1 MTLSQ
6 PKFQHIQGIILL
18 IAVTLLWGTTF
29 PLVKDTI
36 HNISPGVLIAI
47 RSALAAIAFSLH
59 LRTLNL
65 KLVRDG
71 ILLGIL
77 LFASLA
83 IQAIALETLSANRA
97 AFIASLNVIL
107 VPLLGQL
114 FGQKVRRGLFLAAG
128 LALMG
133 VGVMSWE
140 GGMLTAGDFWMLL
153 DVLLYTSYILLLEAV
168 TCTHSSQPLT
178 AIQLVVMTVLA
189 TVWTLPDLMGQ
200 WQGIEGHYVPL
211 LYLAVVTAVT
221 TWLPAIAQHWVSA
234 SETAVIYT
242 FEPVFASVFS
252 FWLLGETLGLRG
264 WLGGA
269 MIVGAMFISQQQTH
283 SMEVENEIR
292 SEENFLI
299 PTIEP
304 MVMNDEMCIDF
315 SWHHPEAEA
324 EKIPILVTSIP
335 HSELIRQEIEEL
347 EKVLNEIT
355 NKKFSNLT
363 EQSIPEVE
371 IPEENKINRL
381 TYSNRN
387 G

>member
-18 IAVTLLWGTTF
+18 IVVTLLWGTTF

-65 KLVRDG
+65 KLIRDG

-77 LFASLA
+77 LFSSLA

-114 FGQKVRRGLFLAAG
+114 LGQKVRRGLFLAAG
-128 LALMG
+128 LALVG

-189 TVWTLPDLMGQ
+189 TVWTLPDVMGQ
-200 WQGIEGHYVPL
+200 WQGIHGHYLPL

-269 MIVGAMFISQQQTH
+269 MIVGAMFISQQQTY
-283 SMEVENEIR
+283 SMETESEIS

-304 MVMNDEMCIDF
+304 MVMNDEICINF
-315 SWHHPEAEA
+315 AGQHSELEI
-324 EKIPILVTSIP
+324 EKIPIFTTSISHP
-335 HSELIRQEIEEL
+335 ELIEQEIEAL
-347 EKVLNEIT
+347 EKQVSLH
-355 NKKFSNLT
+355 
-363 EQSIPEVE
+363 
-371 IPEENKINRL
+371 
-381 TYSNRN
+381 
-387 G
+387 

>member
-114 FGQKVRRGLFLAAG
+114 LGQKVRRGLFLAAG

-140 GGMLTAGDFWMLL
+140 GGMLTAGDLWMLL

-269 MIVGAMFISQQQTH
+269 MIVGAMLISQQQTH
-283 SMEVENEIR
+283 SMEVESKII

-347 EKVLNEIT
+347 EKQV
-355 NKKFSNLT
+355 
-363 EQSIPEVE
+363 SIQ
-371 IPEENKINRL
+371 
-381 TYSNRN
+381 
-387 G
+387 

>member
-1 MTLSQ
+1 M
-6 PKFQHIQGIILL
+6 
-18 IAVTLLWGTTF
+18 
-29 PLVKDTI
+29 
-36 HNISPGVLIAI
+36 
-47 RSALAAIAFSLH
+47 
-59 LRTLNL
+59 
-65 KLVRDG
+65 
-71 ILLGIL
+71 
-77 LFASLA
+77 
-83 IQAIALETLSANRA
+83 
-97 AFIASLNVIL
+97 
-107 VPLLGQL
+107 
-114 FGQKVRRGLFLAAG
+114 
-128 LALMG
+128 
-133 VGVMSWE
+133 
-140 GGMLTAGDFWMLL
+140 
-153 DVLLYTSYILLLEAV
+153 
-168 TCTHSSQPLT
+168 T

-211 LYLAVVTAVT
+211 LYLAVVTAIT

-269 MIVGAMFISQQQTH
+269 MIVGAMLISQQQTH
-283 SMEVENEIR
+283 SMEVESKII

-347 EKVLNEIT
+347 EKQV
-355 NKKFSNLT
+355 
-363 EQSIPEVE
+363 SIQ
-371 IPEENKINRL
+371 
-381 TYSNRN
+381 
-387 G
+387 

>member
-65 KLVRDG
+65 KLIRDG

-114 FGQKVRRGLFLAAG
+114 LGQKVRRGLFLAAG

-140 GGMLTAGDFWMLL
+140 GGMLTAGDLWMLL

-211 LYLAVVTAVT
+211 LYLAVVTAIT

-269 MIVGAMFISQQQTH
+269 MIVGAMLISQQQTH
-283 SMEVENEIR
+283 SMEVESKII

-347 EKVLNEIT
+347 EKQV
-355 NKKFSNLT
+355 
-363 EQSIPEVE
+363 SIQ
-371 IPEENKINRL
+371 
-381 TYSNRN
+381 
-387 G
+387 

>member
-6 PKFQHIQGIILL
+6 PKVQHIQGIILL

-29 PLVKDTI
+29 PLVKETT

-47 RSALAAIAFSLH
+47 RSALPAIAFSLH

-65 KLVRDG
+65 RLIRDG

-83 IQAIALETLSANRA
+83 IQAIALESLSANRA

-114 FGQKVRRGLFLAAG
+114 FGQKIRRGLFLAAG
-128 LALMG
+128 LALVG

-200 WQGIEGHYVPL
+200 WQGIQGHYVPL

-269 MIVGAMFISQQQTH
+269 MILGAMFISQHHTNPTGFEGET
-283 SMEVENEIR
+283 MM
-292 SEENFLI
+292 EENILI

-304 MVMNDEMCIDF
+304 VVLNDEMCIDF
-315 SWHHPEAEA
+315 SWHHPELEREA
-324 EKIPILVTSIP
+324 IPVFITSTP
-335 HSELIRQEIEEL
+335 HPELIEQGIEML
-347 EKVLNEIT
+347 EERGTLN
-355 NKKFSNLT
+355 
-363 EQSIPEVE
+363 
-371 IPEENKINRL
+371 
-381 TYSNRN
+381 YSNSK
-387 G
+387 

>member
-114 FGQKVRRGLFLAAG
+114 LGQKVRRGLFLAAG

-211 LYLAVVTAVT
+211 LYLAVVTAIT

-269 MIVGAMFISQQQTH
+269 MIVGAMLISQQQTH
-283 SMEVENEIR
+283 SMEVESKII

-347 EKVLNEIT
+347 EKQV
-355 NKKFSNLT
+355 
-363 EQSIPEVE
+363 SIQ
-371 IPEENKINRL
+371 
-381 TYSNRN
+381 
-387 G
+387 

>member
-347 EKVLNEIT
+347 EKQV
-355 NKKFSNLT
+355 
-363 EQSIPEVE
+363 SIQ
-371 IPEENKINRL
+371 
-381 TYSNRN
+381 
-387 G
+387 

>member
-65 KLVRDG
+65 KLIRDG

-211 LYLAVVTAVT
+211 LYLAVVTAIT

-283 SMEVENEIR
+283 SMEVESKII

-347 EKVLNEIT
+347 EKQV
-355 NKKFSNLT
+355 
-363 EQSIPEVE
+363 SIQ
-371 IPEENKINRL
+371 
-381 TYSNRN
+381 
-387 G
+387 

>member
-83 IQAIALETLSANRA
+83 IQAIALETLSADRA

-211 LYLAVVTAVT
+211 LYLAVVTAIT

-347 EKVLNEIT
+347 EKQV
-355 NKKFSNLT
+355 
-363 EQSIPEVE
+363 SIQ
-371 IPEENKINRL
+371 
-381 TYSNRN
+381 
-387 G
+387 

>member
-65 KLVRDG
+65 KLIRDG

-114 FGQKVRRGLFLAAG
+114 LGQKVRRGLFLAAG

-140 GGMLTAGDFWMLL
+140 GGMLTAGDLWMLL

-211 LYLAVVTAVT
+211 LYLAVVTAIT

-252 FWLLGETLGLRG
+252 FWFLGETLGLRG
-264 WLGGA
+264 WLGGV
-269 MIVGAMFISQQQTH
+269 MIVGAMLISQQQTH
-283 SMEVENEIR
+283 SMEVESKII

-347 EKVLNEIT
+347 EKQV
-355 NKKFSNLT
+355 
-363 EQSIPEVE
+363 SIQ
-371 IPEENKINRL
+371 
-381 TYSNRN
+381 
-387 G
+387 

>member
-18 IAVTLLWGTTF
+18 IVVTLLWGTTF

-36 HNISPGVLIAI
+36 HSISPGVLIAI

-59 LRTLNL
+59 LRSLNL
-65 KLVRDG
+65 KLIRDG
-71 ILLGIL
+71 IILGIL

-114 FGQKVRRGLFLAAG
+114 FGQKIRRGLFLAAG
-128 LALMG
+128 LALVG

-140 GGMLTAGDFWMLL
+140 GGMLTAGDLWMLL

-200 WQGIEGHYVPL
+200 WQGIQGHYVPL

-264 WLGGA
+264 WFGGA
-269 MIVGAMFISQQQTH
+269 MILAAMFISQQHTNPTGLKGET
-283 SMEVENEIR
+283 SC
-292 SEENFLI
+292 EENILI

-304 MVMNDEMCIDF
+304 LVMSEEICINF
-315 SWHHPEAEA
+315 SWNHPELGTEP
-324 EKIPILVTSIP
+324 IPVLAASIP
-335 HSELIRQEIEEL
+335 HPELIEQRIERL
-347 EKVLNEIT
+347 EEPGRIK
-355 NKKFSNLT
+355 
-363 EQSIPEVE
+363 
-371 IPEENKINRL
+371 
-381 TYSNRN
+381 
-387 G
+387 

>member
-65 KLVRDG
+65 KLIRDG

-140 GGMLTAGDFWMLL
+140 GGMLTAGDLWMLL

-211 LYLAVVTAVT
+211 LYLAVVTAIT

-269 MIVGAMFISQQQTH
+269 MIVGAMLISQQQTH
-283 SMEVENEIR
+283 SMEVESKII

-347 EKVLNEIT
+347 EKQV
-355 NKKFSNLT
+355 
-363 EQSIPEVE
+363 SIQ
-371 IPEENKINRL
+371 
-381 TYSNRN
+381 
-387 G
+387 